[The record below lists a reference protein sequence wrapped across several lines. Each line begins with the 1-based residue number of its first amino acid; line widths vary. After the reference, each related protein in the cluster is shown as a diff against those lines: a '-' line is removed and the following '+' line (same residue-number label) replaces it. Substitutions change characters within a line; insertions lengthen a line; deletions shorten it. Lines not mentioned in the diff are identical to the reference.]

1 MGKILVVDD
10 EAEIRKLLA
19 KTLKKVEHKVLVA
32 EKGKQAIKI
41 VQREKPDVVLL
52 DLKLPDMNG
61 HSVLKKIRQTNGTTG
76 VIIITGYGTMK
87 SVKESLQQGAL
98 DYIAKP
104 FSIKRIRKIVNN
116 ALKKNESLKKS
127 AKQEDKF
134 KKKCRKIIR
143 ENHIL
148 VKTR

>member
-10 EAEIRKLLA
+10 EAQIRKLLA
-19 KTLKKVEHKVLVA
+19 KTLKKIEHKVLLA

-41 VQREKPDVVLL
+41 IQKEKPDVVLL

-61 HSVLKKIRQTNGTTG
+61 HSVLKKIRQNNKTIGI
-76 VIIITGYGTMK
+76 IIITGYGTMK
-87 SVKESLQQGAL
+87 SVKDTLQQGVL

-104 FSIKRIRKIVNN
+104 FSIKRIRKAVKD
-116 ALKKNESLKKS
+116 ALKKNELFKKS
-127 AKQEDKF
+127 AKQKDMLE
-134 KKKCRKIIR
+134 KKCRKIIR